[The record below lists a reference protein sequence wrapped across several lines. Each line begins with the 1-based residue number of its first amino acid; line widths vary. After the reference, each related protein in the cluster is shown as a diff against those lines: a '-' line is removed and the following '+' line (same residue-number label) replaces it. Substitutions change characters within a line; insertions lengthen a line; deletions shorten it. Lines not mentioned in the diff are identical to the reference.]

1 MALVGRRTG
10 RRRRM
15 MADINVVPYVDVM
28 LVLVVILMVAAPFV
42 NPSLVDLPSVAKA
55 GQQKGDPVRVVVRA
69 NGAVSIIDVTKRE
82 QSIGAGELVS
92 AVRQRQGG
100 NPQTPVVIE
109 GDKQA
114 KYESIMKVMGELQRA
129 GIERVGLLVELGQR

>member
-1 MALVGRRTG
+1 MALVARRSG

-15 MADINVVPYVDVM
+15 MAEINVVPYVDVM

-55 GQQKGDPVRVVVRA
+55 GPQKDVPVRVVVRA
-69 NGAVSIIDVTKRE
+69 DGRVAVLDKGNRE
-82 QSIGAGELVS
+82 QSIAPGELLA

-100 NPQTPVVIE
+100 NARMPVVIE
-109 GDKQA
+109 ADAQV
-114 KYESIMKVMGELQRA
+114 KYEAVVRVMSDLQKA
-129 GIERVGLLVELGQR
+129 GLERVGLSVQLAK

>member
-1 MALVGRRTG
+1 
-10 RRRRM
+10 M
-15 MADINVVPYVDVM
+15 MAEINVVPYVDVM

-42 NPSLVDLPSVAKA
+42 NPSIVSLPSVAKA
-55 GQQKGDPVRVVVRA
+55 GQQKGEPVRVVVRA
-69 NGAVSIIDVTKRE
+69 DGRVSIIDAGKRE
-82 QSIGAGELVS
+82 QNVAAGELAN

-114 KYESIMKVMGELQRA
+114 RYEFVMKVMSDLQKA
-129 GIERVGLLVELGQR
+129 GIERVGLLVELNQR

>member
-55 GQQKGDPVRVVVRA
+55 GQQKDLPVRVIVRSDGRTSVL
-69 NGAVSIIDVTKRE
+69 NKDNRE
-82 QSIGAGELVS
+82 QPISTGELVS
-92 AVRQRQGG
+92 AVRQRQAG
-100 NPQTPVVIE
+100 NAQMPV
-109 GDKQA
+109 
-114 KYESIMKVMGELQRA
+114 
-129 GIERVGLLVELGQR
+129 

>member
-1 MALVGRRTG
+1 
-10 RRRRM
+10 M
-15 MADINVVPYVDVM
+15 MAEINVVPYVDVV

-42 NPSLVDLPSVAKA
+42 NPSIVNLPSVAKA
-55 GQQKGDPVRVVVRA
+55 GQQKGEPVRVVVRA
-69 NGAVSIIDVTKRE
+69 DGRVSVIDSGKRE
-82 QSIGAGELVS
+82 QNVAAGELVS

-114 KYESIMKVMGELQRA
+114 RYEFVMKVMSDLQKA
-129 GIERVGLLVELGQR
+129 GIERVGLLVELNQR

>member
-69 NGAVSIIDVTKRE
+69 NGAVSIIDATKRE
-82 QSIGAGELVS
+82 QAVATGELVN

-114 KYESIMKVMGELQRA
+114 RYESIMKVMSELQRA
-129 GIERVGLLVELGQR
+129 GVERVGLLVEVGQR

>member
-42 NPSLVDLPSVAKA
+42 NPSIVQLPSVAKA
-55 GQQKGDPVRVVVRA
+55 GQQKDVPVRIVVRA
-69 NGAVSIIDVTKRE
+69 DGRVSIVDATRRE
-82 QSIGAGELVS
+82 QNVAPGELLN
-92 AVRQRQGG
+92 AVRQRQAG

-114 KYESIMKVMGELQRA
+114 RYEAVLKVMSELQKS
-129 GIERVGLLVELGQR
+129 GIERVGLLVELDQR

>member
-1 MALVGRRTG
+1 
-10 RRRRM
+10 M

-42 NPSLVDLPSVAKA
+42 NPSIVNLPSVAKA
-55 GQQKGDPVRVVVRA
+55 GQQKGEPVRIVVRA
-69 NGAVSIIDVTKRE
+69 DGRTSILDAAKRE
-82 QSIGAGELVS
+82 QPVAPGELVG
-92 AVRQRQGG
+92 AVKQRQGG

-114 KYESIMKVMGELQRA
+114 KYEAVLKVMSQLQKA
-129 GIERVGLLVELGQR
+129 GVERVGLLVELEQR

>member
-42 NPSLVDLPSVAKA
+42 NPSIVDLPSVAKA
-55 GQQKGDPVRVVVRA
+55 GQQKDVPVRVIVRSD
-69 NGAVSIIDVTKRE
+69 GRTSVIDAGGNRE
-82 QSIGAGELVS
+82 QSIAAGELVN

-100 NPQTPVVIE
+100 NARTPVVIE
-109 GDKQA
+109 ADAQV
-114 KYESIMKVMGELQRA
+114 KYESVVRVMSDLQKA
-129 GIERVGLLVELGQR
+129 GLERVGLSVRLAQ